1 MRTAGKVVLT
11 AAVGLVAAGLFG
23 WMGLNNAIRPLPP
36 GDPLFVRFESGT
48 TLDSALKTLSQKG
61 VVRNP
66 DASKLYLR
74 LTGRTA
80 SVRRGTF
87 EVAPG
92 MGLSE
97 VMKALQSPIR
107 RMVRIPE
114 GWWITRVAAR
124 LEKEQVAPAQEYIDL
139 ARKPSEFAGVVS
151 FPLPKDSLEG
161 YLYPDTYDLPPLLG
175 ARETIIQQLKAF
187 EAKVVPAI
195 RKDANLSRAVNIAAM
210 VELEAGVDQER
221 AKIAGVIENRIRKGM
236 TLDIDATVLYAMGR
250 WHNLG
255 RGVVRR
261 IKHPYNTYL
270 NRGLP
275 PGPIGS
281 PSLKSI
287 QAALAP
293 AKHDWLFY
301 VAKPDRFHLFAKT
314 YPDHNRN
321 IRIARAMWRQSEAAK
336 KAAQESKK

>member
-1 MRTAGKVVLT
+1 
-11 AAVGLVAAGLFG
+11 
-23 WMGLNNAIRPLPP
+23 
-36 GDPLFVRFESGT
+36 VRFESGT
-48 TLDSALKTLSQKG
+48 TLDSALKTLQQKG
-61 VVRNP
+61 VVRSP
-66 DASKLYLR
+66 EPAKLFLR
-74 LTGRTA
+74 LTGRTTGI
-80 SVRRGTF
+80 RRGTF

-92 MGLSE
+92 MDLPE
-97 VMKALQSPIR
+97 VMKVLQTPIR

-124 LEKEQVAPAQEYIDL
+124 LEKEQVAAAQEYIDL
-139 ARKPSEFAGVVS
+139 ARKPSEFVGVVS
-151 FPLPKDSLEG
+151 FPLPKDTLEG

-175 ARETIIQQLKAF
+175 ARETITQQLKAF
-187 EAKVVPAI
+187 EAKVIPAM
-195 RKDANLSRAVNIAAM
+195 RKDANLTRAVNIAAM
-210 VELEAGVDQER
+210 VELEAGVDPER
-221 AKIAGVIENRIRKGM
+221 AKIAGVIENRLRKGM

-261 IKHPYNTYL
+261 VKHPYNTYL

-281 PSLKSI
+281 PGLKSI
-287 QAALAP
+287 LAAAAP
-293 AKHDWLFY
+293 AKHEWLFY

-321 IRIARAMWRQSEAAK
+321 IRIARALWRQSEAAK
-336 KAAQESKK
+336 KAAQESKT